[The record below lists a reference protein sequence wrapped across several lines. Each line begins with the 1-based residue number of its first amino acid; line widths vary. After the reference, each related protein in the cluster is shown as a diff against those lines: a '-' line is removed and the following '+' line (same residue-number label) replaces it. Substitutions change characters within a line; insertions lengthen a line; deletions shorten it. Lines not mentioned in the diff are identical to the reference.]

1 MSMTRI
7 SASTNATLDP
17 TNPTSKTW
25 DLGESIQSNE
35 IKNQIPVP
43 VVHMLHTRP
52 PDQGVAELNHLL
64 PSEEV
69 GQVVGEEEDRT
80 AYSISPR

>member
-1 MSMTRI
+1 MIVTMPHWI
-7 SASTNATLDP
+7 PPTLP
-17 TNPTSKTW
+17 PEPGSW

-43 VVHMLHTRP
+43 LVHILLTRP

-64 PSEEV
+64 SSEEV

-80 AYSISPR
+80 ANSISPR